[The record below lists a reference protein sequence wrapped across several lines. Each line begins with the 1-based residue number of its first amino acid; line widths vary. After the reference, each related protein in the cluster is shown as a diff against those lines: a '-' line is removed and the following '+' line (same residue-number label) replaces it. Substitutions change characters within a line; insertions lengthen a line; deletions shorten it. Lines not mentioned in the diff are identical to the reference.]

1 MDADKTHQRGEEL
14 IEQCRNALKTALRDT
29 AFELGF
35 NGEKYELILSPE
47 GLRPRLFPLVYFQ
60 RQAPEPVL
68 EHWNIL
74 VGRQPSEG
82 GELRAGD
89 IAIRAGD
96 VRIWV
101 EKTDDQQINLTLCCE
116 KLTPLLK
123 EDADRVWWALS
134 MLVDQTIGEVWATPH
149 MGIYNLGKFPG
160 RNHAEISCRG
170 LSLPC
175 GVSLLIQPISV

>member
-1 MDADKTHQRGEEL
+1 MDTDQLRERGEE
-14 IEQCRNALKTALRDT
+14 IMEKCGRALKLALPSP

-47 GLRPRLFPLVYFQ
+47 GLRSRLFPLVYFQ

-96 VRIWV
+96 GRI
-101 EKTDDQQINLTLCCE
+101 
-116 KLTPLLK
+116 
-123 EDADRVWWALS
+123 
-134 MLVDQTIGEVWATPH
+134 
-149 MGIYNLGKFPG
+149 
-160 RNHAEISCRG
+160 
-170 LSLPC
+170 LSL
-175 GVSLLIQPISV
+175 IHI